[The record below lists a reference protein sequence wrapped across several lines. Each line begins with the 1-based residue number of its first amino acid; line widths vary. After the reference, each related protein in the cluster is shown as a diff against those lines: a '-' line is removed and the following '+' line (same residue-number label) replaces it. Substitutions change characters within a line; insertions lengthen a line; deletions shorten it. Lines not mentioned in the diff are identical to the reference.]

1 MTDWQKAAASFLAQ
15 FLNSLI
21 TSSPY
26 LTHHHYDM
34 LWYLR
39 NYDIVRERVV
49 YCGIGQLLLGH
60 REVISL
66 FGVSERDGRI
76 EVLLRLNQ

>member
-1 MTDWQKAAASFLAQ
+1 
-15 FLNSLI
+15 
-21 TSSPY
+21 
-26 LTHHHYDM
+26 M